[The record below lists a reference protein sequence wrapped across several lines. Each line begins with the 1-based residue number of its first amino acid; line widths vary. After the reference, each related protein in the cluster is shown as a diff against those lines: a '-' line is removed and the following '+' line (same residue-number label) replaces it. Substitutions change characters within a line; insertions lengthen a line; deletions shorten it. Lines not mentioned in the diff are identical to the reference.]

1 MGAAESDWFG
11 VALLVWCV
19 RTGLAPVLVLVVWRP
34 GCAADWFDQEL
45 LLLALAVLA
54 HRGHTAAL
62 SLSLPLHV
70 DCMSLAPLHPTC
82 CSALTRQ
89 RERESECSARIKHI
103 CARL

>member
-19 RTGLAPVLVLVVWRP
+19 RTGLAPVLVPVVWRP
-34 GCAADWFDQEL
+34 GCAADWLDQEL

-62 SLSLPLHV
+62 SLSLPSMLTACLSPRSIPLVALH
-70 DCMSLAPLHPTC
+70 
-82 CSALTRQ
+82 
-89 RERESECSARIKHI
+89 
-103 CARL
+103 